1 MCGVC
6 YMPEHGVVSY
16 EPSTRGANQAFLHTS
31 FDSRVQI
38 WPFCP
43 VGFHGCCPELRQEP
57 AQLRVLRNSPRAMP
71 LFGLPIIVM
80 IALYTSRKQGKL
92 QRACAY
98 GGHEIHVCR
107 SGLFAPV
114 GLHGCCPELR
124 QESAQLRV
132 LRKRN
137 SSGKASSDAGPE
149 LAGRESCVAMESPQ
163 ALMCPLEKGIN
174 KSSSDDRPGPGICDS
189 KYVEDAKAA
198 RSVRVW
204 DRVPMKN
211 TRLGGLR

>member
-1 MCGVC
+1 MIFESVRLSLVLS
-6 YMPEHGVVSY
+6 MS
-16 EPSTRGANQAFLHTS
+16 RQAAAT
-31 FDSRVQI
+31 VMA
-38 WPFCP
+38 
-43 VGFHGCCPELRQEP
+43 ELRQKP
-57 AQLRVLRNSPRAMP
+57 AL
-71 LFGLPIIVM
+71 
-80 IALYTSRKQGKL
+80 
-92 QRACAY
+92 
-98 GGHEIHVCR
+98 
-107 SGLFAPV
+107 
-114 GLHGCCPELR
+114 
-124 QESAQLRV
+124 LRV

-204 DRVPMKN
+204 DRVPMK
-211 TRLGGLR
+211 T

>member
-1 MCGVC
+1 MVTGADCGVSA
-6 YMPEHGVVSY
+6 PVAFHIVLHGS
-16 EPSTRGANQAFLHTS
+16 EL
-31 FDSRVQI
+31 RV
-38 WPFCP
+38 FAP
-43 VGFHGCCPELRQEP
+43 VGFNECCPELRQGP
-57 AQLRVLRNSPRAMP
+57 ALLM
-71 LFGLPIIVM
+71 
-80 IALYTSRKQGKL
+80 
-92 QRACAY
+92 
-98 GGHEIHVCR
+98 
-107 SGLFAPV
+107 
-114 GLHGCCPELR
+114 
-124 QESAQLRV
+124 V